1 MNYCIKVVNPD
12 VANKLAASGF
22 SYIKEQIGGK
32 SVFAFA
38 SSKGLSDVLSKQ
50 FTCRDYFVENKLRF

>member
-22 SYIKEQIGGK
+22 SYIEEQIGGK

-38 SSKGLSDVLSKQ
+38 NSKDLQNMLSKQ
-50 FTCRDYFVENKLRF
+50 FACSDYFIENKLRF